1 MEISEGNSSLQFT
14 ENSIKVVANIIN
26 NIGTDPNDKTGKTL
40 PQNIV
45 RTQADI
51 FQPLKHSDI
60 HIMPTVGAV
69 KQGAGNINTVD
80 KYNIAD
86 PNQINFMKVKMN

>member
-1 MEISEGNSSLQFT
+1 MEISEGNSTLQFS
-14 ENSIKVVANIIN
+14 EHSIKLVANIIN
-26 NIGTDPNDKTGKTL
+26 SIGTDINDKTGKKL
-40 PQNIV
+40 PQNVV

-60 HIMPTVGAV
+60 HIMPTIGAV

-86 PNQINFMKVKMN
+86 PSQINFMKVKMN

>member
-40 PQNIV
+40 HQNIV
-45 RTQADI
+45 RTQDDI

-69 KQGAGNINTVD
+69 KQGAGNIIVS
-80 KYNIAD
+80 
-86 PNQINFMKVKMN
+86 KMALTLMGLSMAGTGSQR